1 MKKVVCVLLAVL
13 MLFVCACQGGGK
25 GGDKSGDTKT
35 KATESG
41 MPIVNETVNLSVSQC
56 IRDVDELDFNTMA
69 FYKEYEETT
78 GVHVNWEQIKQAD
91 WLTKLNLMFAS
102 KQFTDVIAGGSNGGA
117 FDTDEYGANQHLLL
131 PLDDYLEKWMPN
143 YYPRLSMNNVT
154 DSMYAPDGK
163 MYYIGYFRAEGINT
177 SGHYFLN
184 TTWMDRV
191 GVKKIPETVDELTE
205 LFRLFKTQDPNQ
217 NGQADEVPF
226 EAMFTGTMAGLI
238 DIFPFWGIPEPDGE
252 QFVMITDDGKVE
264 FTGLQDGYRPALE
277 WLNLLYT
284 EGLIDPEC
292 ITQDQSVYAA
302 KLNTGTVGYFPY
314 WRLETVG
321 IPEEVTNEFECVLP
335 VHAEG
340 YEAKMS
346 RRIELPTFGAALT
359 STCSDIPVA
368 LRWIDGQM
376 EGETMIGIIPG
387 TDGIFK
393 NDAGKWEYVDGYET
407 PDNVTPGVNGFYF
420 APADWYFA
428 NFQFGWNIL
437 EKAEHCAW
445 YEEEGVMEK
454 ISSQYAT
461 NIASM
466 SSEDKEELT
475 RLQTEIVKF
484 MEESITKF
492 MVNGVTDAA
501 WDTYL
506 STLESLNVA
515 RYVELYQKAYDSLK
529 K

>member
-238 DIFPFWGIPEPDGE
+238 DIFRSGE
-252 QFVMITDDGKVE
+252 
-264 FTGLQDGYRPALE
+264 
-277 WLNLLYT
+277 
-284 EGLIDPEC
+284 
-292 ITQDQSVYAA
+292 
-302 KLNTGTVGYFPY
+302 
-314 WRLETVG
+314 
-321 IPEEVTNEFECVLP
+321 
-335 VHAEG
+335 
-340 YEAKMS
+340 S
-346 RRIELPTFGAALT
+346 RNP
-359 STCSDIPVA
+359 
-368 LRWIDGQM
+368 M
-376 EGETMIGIIPG
+376 E
-387 TDGIFK
+387 
-393 NDAGKWEYVDGYET
+393 
-407 PDNVTPGVNGFYF
+407 
-420 APADWYFA
+420 
-428 NFQFGWNIL
+428 
-437 EKAEHCAW
+437 
-445 YEEEGVMEK
+445 
-454 ISSQYAT
+454 SS
-461 NIASM
+461 
-466 SSEDKEELT
+466 SS
-475 RLQTEIVKF
+475 
-484 MEESITKF
+484 
-492 MVNGVTDAA
+492 
-501 WDTYL
+501 
-506 STLESLNVA
+506 
-515 RYVELYQKAYDSLK
+515 
-529 K
+529 